1 MRVLLV
7 EDDANLRFGVA
18 AALRA
23 AGLAVDEAVDLPQA
37 DEALFV
43 TAYDCA
49 VFVRMLPSGD
59 AADYVEELRRGGR
72 AVPVLFLTARDTVAD
87 RVEGFARGGDDY
99 LVKPFAVPELVARV
113 RSLCRRAPAV
123 SPPVLRVGDVE
134 IDTARRQ
141 VRRAGVLLTFTRREF
156 AVLEVLATRADQAV
170 GRAELIESC
179 WDEMAEPQSNV
190 LEVLISQL
198 RRKLGGPRSSTPCAA
213 SATAWPTS
221 PPGEGRSASV
231 SLRPRA
237 DADGACTEAAPAH
250 HRAVRAD
257 QCGGAG
263 RDGGPGGAQRR
274 RARARTAGPGH
285 ERRHQLGAGAAGDRR
300 GRPAGH
306 RGAARQR
313 RDRVPAALPAL
324 GAGGSR
330 GGGRRPRT
338 RGAGR
343 RARPRRPCLTVST
356 GAVRQAAA
364 TAVRADEPR
373 SRDARTADGEP
384 VRMFALPFYPPDAEE
399 DAAPQGALVT
409 VADASAQRADHRRLT
424 SVVSGGCALLVLLSA
439 GVGHLLSGRAVR
451 PALEALDRQESFLAD
466 AAHDLR
472 TPAASLRTLAE
483 TALRGETDSTDVHR
497 RTLRL
502 AEGMGTLVDGL
513 LTRARLM
520 SGTAVL
526 AVEPLRLDQLVEAVV
541 EDVADEGQRVAVRAE
556 RAVVVV
562 ADPDLVRRTVA
573 NLVGNALVHGHLPG
587 EPAEVEVTVDGDG
600 ATTTVTVEDAGPGLP
615 PEVAGALFDR
625 FRSGSGSTGLGL
637 SIASW
642 VAHAHGGSLT
652 AEPGRRG
659 GARFVLRLPAGGPAT
674 EG

>member
-1 MRVLLV
+1 MR
-7 EDDANLRFGVA
+7 
-18 AALRA
+18 ALRRPFRSARALTPTARVRRLRRRITVLFALTSA
-23 AGLAVDEAVDLPQA
+23 AGLVAMAVLAVHSDGVRGREQLDRAMSADTNWALGLLETDEDGRLDTEVLLDNAG
-37 DEALFV
+37 
-43 TAYDCA
+43 TAC
-49 VFVRMLPSGD
+49 P
-59 AADYVEELRRGGR
+59 
-72 AVPVLFLTARDTVAD
+72 PLFLLSAPDGSGELDVTP
-87 RVEGFARGGDDY
+87 G
-99 LVKPFAVPELVARV
+99 ELV
-113 RSLCRRAPAV
+113 
-123 SPPVLRVGDVE
+123 VE
-134 IDTARRQ
+134 HA
-141 VRRAGVLLTFTRREF
+141 
-156 AVLEVLATRADQAV
+156 
-170 GRAELIESC
+170 
-179 WDEMAEPQSNV
+179 
-190 LEVLISQL
+190 
-198 RRKLGGPRSSTPCAA
+198 
-213 SATAWPTS
+213 
-221 PPGEGRSASV
+221 
-231 SLRPRA
+231 
-237 DADGACTEAAPAH
+237 
-250 HRAVRAD
+250 
-257 QCGGAG
+257 
-263 RDGGPGGAQRR
+263 
-274 RARARTAGPGH
+274 
-285 ERRHQLGAGAAGDRR
+285 
-300 GRPAGH
+300 
-306 RGAARQR
+306 
-313 RDRVPAALPAL
+313 
-324 GAGGSR
+324 
-330 GGGRRPRT
+330 
-338 RGAGR
+338 
-343 RARPRRPCLTVST
+343 PRRPCLTVSA
-356 GAVRQAAA
+356 GAVRQAAT

-373 SRDARTADGEP
+373 SRDARTVDGEP
-384 VRMFALPFYPPDAEE
+384 VRMFALPFYAPDAEE

-424 SVVSGGCALLVLLSA
+424 RVVTGGCALLVLLSA

-541 EDVADEGQRVAVRAE
+541 EDAAGEGQRVAVRAE

-562 ADPDLVRRTVA
+562 ADPDLVRRAVA

-600 ATTTVTVEDAGPGLP
+600 ATTAVTVEDAGPGLP

-625 FRSGSGSTGLGL
+625 FRSGAGSTGLGL

-652 AEPGRRG
+652 AEAGRRG
-659 GARFVLRLPAGGPAT
+659 GARFVLRLPPGGPAT